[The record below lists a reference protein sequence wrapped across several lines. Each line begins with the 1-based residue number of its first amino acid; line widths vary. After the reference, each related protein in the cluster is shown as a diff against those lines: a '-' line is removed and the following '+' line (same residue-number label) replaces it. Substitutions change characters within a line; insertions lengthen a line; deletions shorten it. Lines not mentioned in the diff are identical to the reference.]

1 MYACSINIYL
11 HFSCKLQRLNKLL
24 WQLNEQK
31 GTDVGVTI
39 KINKRGKIMSE
50 QNKKR
55 ETKTQADPL
64 NVSRGLA
71 KISLFCVISHLSLIS
86 LYTLE
91 PGE

>member
-1 MYACSINIYL
+1 MCVREKMSDTYMFIYLKCDVCMDVCINIYL

-55 ETKTQADPL
+55 ETKTP
-64 NVSRGLA
+64 S
-71 KISLFCVISHLSLIS
+71 
-86 LYTLE
+86 
-91 PGE
+91 